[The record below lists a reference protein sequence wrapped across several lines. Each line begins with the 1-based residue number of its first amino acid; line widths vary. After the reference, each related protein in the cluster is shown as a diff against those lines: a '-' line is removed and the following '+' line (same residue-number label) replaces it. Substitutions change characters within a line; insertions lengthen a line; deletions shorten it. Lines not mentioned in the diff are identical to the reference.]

1 MTEEEEIEA
10 MFAAAGFPE
19 QDDQENIQADEG
31 SDLTNLRMVCTDTIE
46 AYIAEIAEMTVTLAE

>member
-10 MFAAAGFPE
+10 MFVAAGFPE
-19 QDDQENIQADEG
+19 QDNSNIQADEG
-31 SDLTNLRMVCTDTIE
+31 SDLTNLRMVCTDTIQ